1 MAVFERGSLMQ
12 FLIFFLVFFLKSF
25 HFISTVFVQRQSECF
40 ESSESCDLLFV
51 QKKMLISDKL
61 VQVWVVGTIT
71 GAQFSFLAPA
81 AAFLPQAGCR
91 PGLIIKSRSRKAKLC
106 RWVGS
111 GMHVAN
117 SQYWWVVPAWGF
129 PPMSRP
135 SSHQG
140 GAQPLLGHCPCRR
153 GGEGGQGKG
162 GGKVLEGETRSP
174 EHDSK
179 IVLQHLHKVCVSS
192 PVTFQQQCPLL

>member
-1 MAVFERGSLMQ
+1 
-12 FLIFFLVFFLKSF
+12 
-25 HFISTVFVQRQSECF
+25 
-40 ESSESCDLLFV
+40 
-51 QKKMLISDKL
+51 MLISDKL

-81 AAFLPQAGCR
+81 AAFLPQAGRVLSSKVGRERQSCVGGWVQACMWR
-91 PGLIIKSRSRKAKLC
+91 IVNIGELC
-106 RWVGS
+106 RLE
-111 GMHVAN
+111 A
-117 SQYWWVVPAWGF
+117 F

-192 PVTFQQQCPLL
+192 PVTFQQKCPLL